1 MKKLSVAFVLTA
13 SLFAMSAMAADS
25 WTGTISDSKCGAK
38 HADASEEGS
47 MKCAQKCVKGGA
59 TPVFITDG
67 KVITL
72 DKDSQ
77 AKVMDHVGHKVVV
90 TGKLDGDSLTIDT
103 VKTASD

>member
-1 MKKLSVAFVLTA
+1 MGNDRRRELFSNQRRPRMKKLSVAFVLTA

-59 TPVFITDG
+59 TPI
-67 KVITL
+67 
-72 DKDSQ
+72 S
-77 AKVMDHVGHKVVV
+77 AKIRDRPRPEHIRIG
-90 TGKLDGDSLTIDT
+90 LEWRD
-103 VKTASD
+103 